1 MDNQRLILFVAM
13 SVIILLL
20 WQSWEQERR
29 PQTSP
34 APDTHG
40 QSAAPGTVPSGVPQA
55 PSEPHAPQPKAAAP
69 SPAAANVPE
78 RGERIQVTTD
88 LLRAEIDTIG
98 GDLRLLALLKYP
110 LKLNEAQN
118 PVRLLND
125 SPPDIF
131 IAQSG
136 LIGHEGSWPNHK
148 TSYRAEKT
156 SYQLADGQDQV
167 TASLVW
173 TGPEGIQVTK
183 TYSFKR
189 NDYLID
195 VSYRVRNGGK
205 IEREVYLYNQL
216 LRTQIVEEGGIFAA
230 LPSYQGAVIYSPEK
244 KYEKVSFSDMLDKRV
259 QREVRGGWVAMLQ
272 HYFVGAWIPPAEQS
286 QLIYSD
292 VQEGARYV
300 IGYKGLAPVRVAPGE
315 TVTLDARLYAGP
327 KEQQRLAALPAG
339 LSLTVDFGW
348 LTVIAAPLFWVLE
361 FIHRW
366 IGNWGWAIILLTI
379 LIKLAFY
386 PLSAASYKSMANMKR
401 VQPKMQSIKER
412 HSHDRQK
419 MNQAMMELYK
429 IEKINPLGGCL
440 PIVVQIPVFI
450 ALYWVLL
457 ESVELR
463 HAPWA
468 LWIHDLAAPDP
479 YFVLPL
485 LMGASMFA
493 QTWLNPQPLDPIQ
506 QKVMLAMPIMFTVF
520 FLFFPAGLVLYWV
533 VQNILS
539 IAQQWW
545 VGRSLGT
552 HTKR

>member
-20 WQSWEQERR
+20 WQSWEQERK
-29 PQTSP
+29 PQAPTTPTQTNAP
-34 APDTHG
+34 A
-40 QSAAPGTVPSGVPQA
+40 TVPSGVPQA
-55 PSEPHAPQPKAAAP
+55 PSEPRAPQPKAGTP
-69 SPAAANVPE
+69 SPAVANELE

-88 LLRAEIDTIG
+88 LLRAEIDTVG

-110 LKLNEAQN
+110 LKLNEAEN

-125 SPPDIF
+125 SPPDLF

-136 LIGHEGSWPNHK
+136 LIGREGSWPNHK
-148 TSYRAEKT
+148 TLFRAEKT
-156 SYQLADGQDQV
+156 RYQLADGQDQV
-167 TASLVW
+167 AASLVW
-173 TGPEGIQVTK
+173 TGPDGIQVTK
-183 TYSFKR
+183 TYSFRR

-195 VSYRVRNGGK
+195 VNYSVRNGGK
-205 IEREVYLYNQL
+205 AEREVYLYSQL
-216 LRTQIVEEGGIFAA
+216 LRTQIAEEGGIFAA
-230 LPSYQGAVIYSPEK
+230 MPSYQGAVIYSPEK
-244 KYEKVSFSDMLDKRV
+244 KYEKVSFGDMLDKRL

-286 QLIYSD
+286 QLVYSD

-300 IGYKGLAPVRVAPGE
+300 IGYKGLAPVRIAPGE
-315 TVTLDARLYAGP
+315 TATLGARLYAGP
-327 KEQQRLAALPAG
+327 KEQQRLAVLPEG
-339 LSLTVDFGW
+339 LNLTVDFGW

-366 IGNWGWAIILLTI
+366 VGNWGWAIILLTI

-412 HSHDRQK
+412 HGHDRQK
-419 MNQAMMELYK
+419 LNQAMMELYK
-429 IEKINPLGGCL
+429 LEKINPLGGCL

-479 YFVLPL
+479 YYVLPL

-545 VGRSLGT
+545 VARSVGT

>member
-1 MDNQRLILFVAM
+1 MDNQRLILFVAL

-20 WQSWEQERR
+20 WQSWEQDRR
-29 PQTSP
+29 VQTPQTV
-34 APDTHG
+34 T
-40 QSAAPGTVPSGVPQA
+40 QGTVPKTASSDVPQA
-55 PSEPHAPQPKAAAP
+55 PSETRA
-69 SPAAANVPE
+69 SPPTTGALPTAVTNNLE
-78 RGERIQVTTD
+78 RGERIQVSTD
-88 LLRAEIDTIG
+88 LLRAEIDTAG

-110 LKLNEAQN
+110 LKLNEKDN
-118 PVRLLND
+118 SVRLLND
-125 SPPDIF
+125 SLPDLF
-131 IAQSG
+131 VAQSG
-136 LIGHEGSWPNHK
+136 LIGREGTWPNHK
-148 TSYRAEKT
+148 THYRADKT
-156 SYQLADGQDQV
+156 HNQLVDGQDQV
-167 TASLVW
+167 AATLLW
-173 TGPEGIQVTK
+173 TGPDGLQVTK
-183 TYSFKR
+183 TYIFRR

-195 VSYRVRNGGK
+195 VNYSVRNNGK
-205 IEREVYLYNQL
+205 AEREVYLYSQL
-216 LRTQIVEEGGIFAA
+216 LRTQIAEEGGIFAA
-230 LPSYQGAVIYSPEK
+230 LPSYQGAVIYSSEK
-244 KYEKVSFSDMLDKRV
+244 KYEKVGFSDMLDKRL

-272 HYFVGAWIPPAEQS
+272 HYFVGAWIPTADQN
-286 QLIYSD
+286 QMFYSD

-300 IGYKGLAPVRVAPGE
+300 IGFKGLAPARIAPGE
-315 TVTLDARLYAGP
+315 TVTLGARLYAGP
-327 KEQQRLAALPAG
+327 KEQQRLALLPEG

-361 FIHRW
+361 FIHGW
-366 IGNWGWAIILLTI
+366 VGNWGWAIILLTI

-412 HSHDRQK
+412 HGNDRQK

-429 IEKINPLGGCL
+429 LEKVNPLGGCL

-479 YFVLPL
+479 YYVLPI

-493 QTWLNPQPLDPIQ
+493 QTWLNPQPIDPIQ
-506 QKVMLAMPIMFTVF
+506 QKVMLAMPIMFTAF

-545 VGRSLGT
+545 INSRIET
-552 HTKR
+552 RTKR

>member
-1 MDNQRLILFVAM
+1 MDNQRLILFVAL

-20 WQSWEQERR
+20 WQSWEQDRR
-29 PQTSP
+29 AQTPQTFTQGT
-34 APDTHG
+34 APE
-40 QSAAPGTVPSGVPQA
+40 AALSDVPQA
-55 PSEPHAPQPKAAAP
+55 PSETRAAQPTAGAPPMA
-69 SPAAANVPE
+69 VTDGFE

-88 LLRAEIDTIG
+88 LLRAEIDTAG

-110 LKLNEAQN
+110 LKLNETDN
-118 PVRLLND
+118 SVRLLND
-125 SPPDIF
+125 SPPDLF
-131 IAQSG
+131 VAQSG
-136 LIGHEGSWPNHK
+136 LIGREGTWPNHK
-148 TSYRAEKT
+148 THYRADKT
-156 SYQLADGQDQV
+156 HHQLVDGQDQV
-167 TASLVW
+167 AATLMWA
-173 TGPEGIQVTK
+173 GPDGIQVTK
-183 TYSFKR
+183 TYTFRR

-195 VSYRVRNGGK
+195 VTHSVRNGGK
-205 IEREVYLYNQL
+205 AEREVYLYSQL
-216 LRTQIVEEGGIFAA
+216 LRTQTAEEGGIFVA

-244 KYEKVSFSDMLDKRV
+244 KYEKVGFSDMLDKRL

-272 HYFVGAWIPPAEQS
+272 HYFVGAWIPPADQS
-286 QLIYSD
+286 QLFYSD
-292 VQEGARYV
+292 VQGGARYV
-300 IGYKGLAPVRVAPGE
+300 IGYKGLAPVQIAPGE
-315 TVTLDARLYAGP
+315 TATLGARLYAGP
-327 KEQQRLAALPAG
+327 KEQQRLAPLPEG
-339 LSLTVDFGW
+339 LILTVDFGW

-361 FIHRW
+361 FIHGW
-366 IGNWGWAIILLTI
+366 VGNWGWAIVLLTI

-412 HSHDRQK
+412 HGDDRQK

-429 IEKINPLGGCL
+429 LEKVNPLGGCL

-468 LWIHDLAAPDP
+468 LWIRDLAAPDP
-479 YFVLPL
+479 YYVLPI

-493 QTWLNPQPLDPIQ
+493 QTWLNPQPIDPIQ
-506 QKVMLAMPIMFTVF
+506 QKVMLAMPIMFTAF

-545 VGRSLGT
+545 INSRIEAHS
-552 HTKR
+552 KR

>member
-1 MDNQRLILFVAM
+1 MDNQRLILFVVM

-29 PQTSP
+29 SQTSP
-34 APDTHG
+34 TPA
-40 QSAAPGTVPSGVPQA
+40 QSAAPSAVPSGVPQA
-55 PSEPHAPQPKAAAP
+55 PSEPRAPLPKAGATAP
-69 SPAAANVPE
+69 ATANELE
-78 RGERIQVTTD
+78 RGERIQVSTD
-88 LLRAEIDTIG
+88 LLRAEIDTAG
-98 GDLRLLALLKYP
+98 GDLRLLALHKYP

-125 SPPDIF
+125 NPPDIF

-136 LIGHEGSWPNHK
+136 LIGREGSWPNHK
-148 TSYRAEKT
+148 TPYRANKA
-156 SYQLADGQDQV
+156 SYQLADGQDQIAA
-167 TASLVW
+167 TLSW
-173 TGPEGIQVTK
+173 TGPDGIQVTK
-183 TYSFKR
+183 TYTFKR

-195 VSYRVRNGGK
+195 VSYRVRNDGK
-205 IEREVYLYNQL
+205 AEREVYLYNQL
-216 LRTQIVEEGGIFAA
+216 LRTQIAEEGGIFAA

-244 KYEKVSFSDMLDKRV
+244 KYEKVSFSDMLDKRL

-272 HYFVGAWIPPAEQS
+272 HYFVGAWIPPADQS
-286 QLIYSD
+286 QLMYSD
-292 VQEGARYV
+292 VQQGARYV

-315 TVTLDARLYAGP
+315 TATLDARLYAGP
-327 KEQQRLAALPAG
+327 KEQQRLAALPEG

-366 IGNWGWAIILLTI
+366 VDNWGWAIILLTI

-401 VQPKMQSIKER
+401 VQPKMQGIKER
-412 HSHDRQK
+412 HGHDRQK

-429 IEKINPLGGCL
+429 LEKINPLGGCL

-506 QKVMLAMPIMFTVF
+506 QKVMLAMPIMFTAF